1 MFKAKREPLFH
12 LVKRIDVSKKYA
24 WAVRIGAFIVS
35 ILVCAIVSAI
45 LTDKSMGFFFKYLF
59 NGTFG
64 TKRTIWNLFHET
76 AILLIIALAVTPC
89 FKMKFWNIGGE
100 GQILMGAL
108 GCSVALIFMG
118 GKSSDGATII
128 VSLIL
133 ALTFGIT
140 WAVIPAFFKAI
151 WNTNETLLTLMM
163 NYIAICLVEYFIKSV
178 AVSST
183 GTLTFRNGLL
193 QPLAGNDYI
202 LVILIAVVLAA
213 LMWVYLKYSKHGYEL
228 TVVGESENTSRYV
241 GINTKFVIIRTLI
254 LCGTLCGLMG
264 FLLVSAT
271 NHSLGSATVEGRGF
285 TGLLI
290 SWLAH
295 FNPFAMA
302 LTSFLFVFID
312 NGSSQVSNYSR
323 LGASYPKVMTGIFF
337 LFIIA
342 TEFFIN
348 YKIVFKIKKLKSI
361 IDDKDK
367 DVVEV
372 EESSEGDEFEGVISI
387 EDKEIEV
394 DIVKKDEISTKDNI
408 IEEII
413 KEKI

>member
-1 MFKAKREPLFH
+1 MFKKKREPLFH

-24 WAVRIGAFIVS
+24 WAVRIGAFLLS
-35 ILVCAIVSAI
+35 ILVCAAISAL
-45 LTDKSMGFFFKYLF
+45 LTDKSIGFFFKYLF

-76 AILLIIALAVTPC
+76 AILLLVSIAVTPC

-108 GCSVALIFMG
+108 GCSVALVFMG
-118 GKSSDGATII
+118 GKSSDGATIV

-133 ALTFGIT
+133 AFAFGIA
-140 WAVIPAFFKAI
+140 WAVIPAFFKAR

-163 NYIAICLVEYFIKSV
+163 NYIAVCLVNFFIKSV
-178 AVSST
+178 ASSST
-183 GTLTFRNGLL
+183 GTLTFEAGFIK
-193 QPLAGNDYI
+193 PLGGNQYI
-202 LVILIAVVLAA
+202 LFIIVAVVLTV

-241 GINTKFVIIRTLI
+241 GINNKLVIIRTLI
-254 LCGTLCGLMG
+254 LCGALCGLIG
-264 FLLVSAT
+264 FLLVSGV
-271 NHSLGSATVEGRGF
+271 NHSLGDATVEGRGF

-295 FNPFAMA
+295 FNPLAMG

-312 NGSSQVSNYSR
+312 NGASQVSNYAR

-337 LFIIA
+337 FFIIA

-348 YKIVFKIKKLKSI
+348 YRIVFKKKKAR
-361 IDDKDK
+361 
-367 DVVEV
+367 
-372 EESSEGDEFEGVISI
+372 
-387 EDKEIEV
+387 
-394 DIVKKDEISTKDNI
+394 DITDNSDTTSGEAQPI
-408 IEEII
+408 IEEIGI
-413 KEKI
+413 DKDYTKENITEEIVKERV

>member
-1 MFKAKREPLFH
+1 MFKTKREPLFH

-24 WAVRIGAFIVS
+24 WAVRIGAFLLS
-35 ILVCAIVSAI
+35 ILVCAAI
-45 LTDKSMGFFFKYLF
+45 SSLLTDKSIGFFFKYLF

-76 AILLIIALAVTPC
+76 AILLLVSIAVTPC

-108 GCSVALIFMG
+108 GCSVALVFMG
-118 GKSSDGATII
+118 GKSSDGATIV

-133 ALTFGIT
+133 AFVFGIA
-140 WAVIPAFFKAI
+140 WAVIPAFFKAR

-163 NYIAICLVEYFIKSV
+163 NYIAVCLVNYFIKSV
-178 AVSST
+178 ASSST
-183 GTLTFRNGLL
+183 GTLTFKDGLVE
-193 QPLAGNDYI
+193 PIGGNQFI
-202 LVILIAVVLAA
+202 LFIIVSVVLTV

-241 GINTKFVIIRTLI
+241 GINNKLVIIRTLI
-254 LCGTLCGLMG
+254 LCGALCGLIG
-264 FLLVSAT
+264 FLLVSGV
-271 NHSLGSATVEGRGF
+271 NHSLGDATVEGRGF

-295 FNPFAMA
+295 FNPLAMG

-312 NGSSQVSNYSR
+312 NGASQVSNYAR

-348 YKIVFKIKKLKSI
+348 YKIVFKKMKLKEISSNG
-361 IDDKDK
+361 DKD
-367 DVVEV
+367 
-372 EESSEGDEFEGVISI
+372 I
-387 EDKEIEV
+387 DKEVKEPQEN
-394 DIVKKDEISTKDNI
+394 DIDIPKDDNNAQEGI
-408 IEEII
+408 TEMII

>member
-1 MFKAKREPLFH
+1 MFKTKREPLFH

-24 WAVRIGAFIVS
+24 WAVRIGAFILS
-35 ILVCAIVSAI
+35 ILVCAAVSAI

-76 AILLIIALAVTPC
+76 ALLLIVALAVTPC

-108 GCSVALIFMG
+108 GCSVALVFMG
-118 GKSSDGATII
+118 GKSSDGATIV
-128 VSLIL
+128 VSLVL
-133 ALTFGIT
+133 AFIFGIS
-140 WAVIPAFFKAI
+140 WAVIPAFFKAR

-163 NYIAICLVEYFIKSV
+163 NYIAICLVEFFIKSV
-178 AVSST
+178 STSST
-183 GTLTFRNGLL
+183 GTLTFKDGLV
-193 QPLAGNDYI
+193 QPLAGNEYI
-202 LVILIAVVLAA
+202 LIILIGVLLAI
-213 LMWVYLKYSKHGYEL
+213 LMWIYLKYSKHGYEL

-241 GINTKFVIIRTLI
+241 GINTKIVIIRTLI
-254 LCGTLCGLMG
+254 LCGALCGLIG

-290 SWLAH
+290 SWLAN
-295 FNPFAMA
+295 FNPLAMG

-348 YKIVFKIKKLKSI
+348 YRIIFKKRKAKLINNDGDENSLESE
-361 IDDKDK
+361 
-367 DVVEV
+367 EV
-372 EESSEGDEFEGVISI
+372 SEKNNLPKATLVESSEMDLDAEITNEVPPLDSI
-387 EDKEIEV
+387 ITEV
-394 DIVKKDEISTKDNI
+394 
-408 IEEII
+408 I